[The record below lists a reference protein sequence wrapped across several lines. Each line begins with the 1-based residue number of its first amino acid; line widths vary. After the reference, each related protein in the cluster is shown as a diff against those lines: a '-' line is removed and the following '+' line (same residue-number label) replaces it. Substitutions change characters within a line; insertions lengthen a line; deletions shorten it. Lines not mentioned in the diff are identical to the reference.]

1 MTRLEHRMWRWHV
14 ETYGEG
20 VDIPATYR
28 KLCEEVGEL
37 GQALMEKNIDAKA
50 AKLEAADI
58 GIILNMILKGLD
70 PQGSLSVSM
79 AVKLDMIEQRSMER
93 RKGAVPTGGSAD

>member
-1 MTRLEHRMWRWHV
+1 MSTRLEHRMWDWHV

-37 GQALMEKNIDAKA
+37 GEALMQKEIDPMA
-50 AKLEAADI
+50 AKLEAADV
-58 GIILNMILKGLD
+58 GILLNMIVRGVD
-70 PQGSLSVSM
+70 PEGSLSVSM
-79 AVKLDMIEQRSMER
+79 AVKMEIVEQRSIER
-93 RKGAVPTGGSAD
+93 RLRKKTA